1 MEGDMMKIAHI
12 CTSISYVIMKSYI
25 RFINEE
31 FNSEN
36 HDFIVIGENK
46 GDKFFNFP
54 SNDKFIRFNSLSK
67 DYFAIVK
74 LLKSYDKIL
83 LHSFAIPT
91 IIQPLYFANKEL
103 KSKTFW
109 VAWGYDLYEWMDRN
123 KGFKN
128 RLRNYINL
136 NSRQKVKYFVGIFPP
151 DIKFFKNEFNTKAE
165 TFYASYTGNLYNPIY
180 NKDLVNKSLSEK
192 IENNDC
198 INILIGH
205 SSSNKL
211 NHFEVLKDIE
221 KYSKEN
227 IRVFIPLSYGNM
239 TYGDEV
245 QERAKEKFGDK
256 VVCLRE
262 MMDKDKY
269 MELLS
274 TIDIAIFNTTRQ
286 IGLGN
291 ISPMLY
297 MDKKIYMPKGS
308 VMYDFYK
315 SQKID
320 IWDYYEIDKFDY
332 CDFIQPLK
340 FKGGRKYIVD
350 NELNLK
356 HKVDMWNK
364 VFEAPL
370 K

>member
-1 MEGDMMKIAHI
+1 
-12 CTSISYVIMKSYI
+12 
-25 RFINEE
+25 
-31 FNSEN
+31 
-36 HDFIVIGENK
+36 
-46 GDKFFNFP
+46 
-54 SNDKFIRFNSLSK
+54 
-67 DYFAIVK
+67 
-74 LLKSYDKIL
+74 
-83 LHSFAIPT
+83 
-91 IIQPLYFANKEL
+91 
-103 KSKTFW
+103 
-109 VAWGYDLYEWMDRN
+109 
-123 KGFKN
+123 
-128 RLRNYINL
+128 
-136 NSRQKVKYFVGIFPP
+136 VGIFPP

-269 MELLS
+269 MEFLS

-364 VFEAPL
+364 VFESPL

>member
-1 MEGDMMKIAHI
+1 
-12 CTSISYVIMKSYI
+12 MKSYI

-180 NKDLVNKSLSEK
+180 NKDLV
-192 IENNDC
+192 
-198 INILIGH
+198 
-205 SSSNKL
+205 
-211 NHFEVLKDIE
+211 
-221 KYSKEN
+221 
-227 IRVFIPLSYGNM
+227 
-239 TYGDEV
+239 
-245 QERAKEKFGDK
+245 
-256 VVCLRE
+256 
-262 MMDKDKY
+262 
-269 MELLS
+269 
-274 TIDIAIFNTTRQ
+274 
-286 IGLGN
+286 
-291 ISPMLY
+291 
-297 MDKKIYMPKGS
+297 KK
-308 VMYDFYK
+308 
-315 SQKID
+315 
-320 IWDYYEIDKFDY
+320 
-332 CDFIQPLK
+332 
-340 FKGGRKYIVD
+340 
-350 NELNLK
+350 
-356 HKVDMWNK
+356 
-364 VFEAPL
+364 
-370 K
+370 